1 MKKSKSFVCML
12 IAVTVAFLLF
22 AAPALSGTP
31 KDTVVIAMGGDYYD
45 GIDPARSGFWLSN
58 EFQMLVHERVV
69 DYAHKTLPDGS
80 KEADPFKPIGALAK
94 SIELSNDQKSYTFH
108 LQRDRKFSNGNPVTA
123 QAIKYSYART
133 FNIPGTTK
141 FALTKMLRITKP
153 EQMVVID
160 DYTLRVDLESSNPI
174 FLLTQNLNNFGII
187 NPKEAEAHKTEKD
200 PYAQEWLK
208 VNSTGSGP
216 YMLEVWK
223 PGEELSFKA
232 NPNYWGGTPAIA
244 RVIYKVVPSEQDRLL
259 LLKNGD
265 VDVAYNI
272 SKRNIVSLKSEKGIT
287 VLSFQTVGK
296 EFLFLNPNLKPFT
309 DKRVRQAV
317 NYAINKQNII
327 DNVFMGLAIPLTSA
341 LPKGMKFHID
351 KPRYK
356 YNPEKAK
363 ALLAEAGFPNGFT
376 VDLAYRIGY
385 TVHEEAAVYV
395 QADLAKVGI
404 KANVVKLAPATFTE
418 RMRKN
423 QLPFG
428 FSHFIPYV
436 NHPTY
441 HTYWQ
446 YHGESGYNYPRY
458 NNPRVNDLITKVQSE
473 MDPDRLREYF
483 TEIQDIVYDDC
494 PEVILVQ
501 YFFNVVMRDNLKGY
515 VFYPDRISRWNLMH
529 KE

>member
-1 MKKSKSFVCML
+1 MKRFHFLVSILAVMVCTFS
-12 IAVTVAFLLF
+12 IF
-22 AAPALSGTP
+22 AASALPGTP
-31 KDTVVIAMGGDYYD
+31 KDTVVIAMGGDYFD

-69 DYAHKTLPDGS
+69 DYAHKTLRDGS
-80 KEADPFKPIGALAK
+80 TIADPLQVIGSFAK
-94 SIELSNDQKSYTFH
+94 SIELSDDQRSYTFH
-108 LQRDRKFSNGNPVTA
+108 LHRDRKFQNGDPVTA

-141 FALTKMLRITKP
+141 FALTRMLRITSP
-153 EQMVVID
+153 DQMVVLD
-160 DYTLRVDLESSNPI
+160 DYTIRFDLESPNPI
-174 FLLTQNLNNFGII
+174 FLSTQNLNNFGII

-216 YMLEVWK
+216 YMLEAWK
-223 PGEELSFKA
+223 PGVELIFRA
-232 NPNYWGGTPAIA
+232 NPNYWKGKPAIE
-244 RVIYKVVPSEQDRLL
+244 RVIYKVVPSEQDRLI

-265 VDVAYNI
+265 IDVAYNI
-272 SKRNIVSLKSEKGIT
+272 SKRNIVSLKGEKGIN

-296 EFLFLNPNLKPFT
+296 EFLFLNPNLEPFT

-317 NYAINKQNII
+317 NYAIDKQNII

-341 LPKGMKFHID
+341 LPKGMQFHND
-351 KPRYK
+351 KPMYT
-356 YNPEKAK
+356 YDPEKAK
-363 ALLAEAGFPNGFT
+363 KLLADAGYPKGFT
-376 VDLAYRIGY
+376 IDLAHRIGY

-436 NHPTY
+436 NHPAY
-441 HTYWQ
+441 HVYWQ

-458 NNPRVNDLITKVQSE
+458 NNPRVNELINLVQTE
-473 MDPDRLREYF
+473 LDVDKQREYY
-483 TEIQDIVYDDC
+483 TELQDIVYEDC

-501 YFFNVVMRDNLKGY
+501 YFFNVVMRDNVKGY
-515 VFYPDRISRWNLMH
+515 VFYPDRISRWDLMH